1 MIDVR
6 TESALQGALDRL
18 IEESGGLGATAA
30 VRCEGLGS
38 WTGASGSLDLARQ
51 IAMPVDAHF
60 PVYSITK
67 TVIAVCVLRL
77 AELRA
82 LAIDDPISRWLAD
95 LPFGDDVTLRRL
107 LNHTAGIPNYSD
119 LPEQLAALKASPGK
133 AWTFEQFI

>member
-6 TESALQGALDRL
+6 TEATLQGALDRL
-18 IEESGGLGATAA
+18 IEKCDGLGATAA

-38 WTGASGSLDLARQ
+38 WVGASGSLDFAQQ
-51 IAMPVDAHF
+51 IAMPADACF

-82 LAIDDPISRWLAD
+82 LAIDDPI
-95 LPFGDDVTLRRL
+95 
-107 LNHTAGIPNYSD
+107 
-119 LPEQLAALKASPGK
+119 
-133 AWTFEQFI
+133 